1 MTTITTERSPVL
13 LRATSM
19 TGGSPRLSLKREISP
34 PSAIDPQLLNHIC
47 DRLNQLDSTV
57 HELRSS
63 VLTKE
68 SYADRRNR
76 EDEFLRREFDSQ
88 RVRIDTVGGKTR
100 SDLNQV
106 KTDLSHLVTEIV
118 QLRSNFNQLSSKDG
132 YRDSDLTRIH
142 DHLDQ
147 LHLDVQRMHSELC
160 LTRTDLSQE
169 QSIVSQLRLDV
180 LTLQREARQQ
190 FGDMISR
197 FDILDSR
204 MKHMDRIRFNSLAHT
219 AHAPITPVPVID
231 VDGSIRFPDYFPQ
244 SVWKFWCLKKMN
256 RVHRLV
262 ELAEFYQLEGYQYWS
277 RMAIPHESTFATDG
291 YLSDDSDSSE
301 LPSDI
306 TRTEAARL
314 YPEACHQALAATLG
328 LVYYKIRNEMG
339 EGRPSHLMSTHV
351 APKRHHEEAGSAHSS
366 PRRRKMP
373 RRSQDGMSISGSASA
388 SAPHKIITSYMA
400 AQAGDAKSV
409 VSEGLD
415 KLVWNV
421 DQTQISEETMSKFS
435 DFVKDEPNALL
446 LLQALEHGRIK
457 LQPSHLERTRLS
469 PTETSSKRSYR
480 SAKREVQG
488 SALAE
493 AKSDDFHNEMN
504 TVPTEIMSPR
514 SASKWEAEQ
523 EDEEDGPP
531 SSSPPEAKE

>member
-34 PSAIDPQLLNHIC
+34 PSAVDSQLLNHIC
-47 DRLNQLDSTV
+47 DRLNQLDTTI

-76 EDEFLRREFDSQ
+76 EDEFLRREFDNQ

-106 KTDLSHLVTEIV
+106 KTDISQLVTEIV

-132 YRDSDLTRIH
+132 YRDSDLSRLH

-197 FDILDSR
+197 FDVLDSR
-204 MKHMDRIRFNSLAHT
+204 MKHMDRIRFNSLAIT

-231 VDGSIRFPDYFPQ
+231 VDGSIRFPSYFPRT
-244 SVWKFWCLKKMN
+244 VWNFWCLKKMN
-256 RVHRLV
+256 RAHRLV

-277 RMAIPHESTFATDG
+277 RMANPQESTFATDG
-291 YLSDDSDSSE
+291 YMSDDSDSSE

-306 TRTEAARL
+306 TRSEAARL

-339 EGRPSHLMSTHV
+339 EGRHSHLMPAHA
-351 APKRHHEEAGSAHSS
+351 APKRTQEEVVSPQSS
-366 PRRRKMP
+366 PRRRKVA
-373 RRSQDGMSISGSASA
+373 RRSQDIASPTGSAL
-388 SAPHKIITSYMA
+388 PHKIITNFMTA
-400 AQAGDAKSV
+400 PAGDAKSI

-421 DQTQISEETMSKFS
+421 EQTQISEETMSKFS
-435 DFVKDEPNALL
+435 DFVRDEPNALL
-446 LLQALEHGRIK
+446 LLQALERGRIK
-457 LQPSHLERTRLS
+457 LQPSHMERARVS
-469 PTETSSKRSYR
+469 PTETSSKRSFR
-480 SAKREVQG
+480 SAKRGLHESG
-488 SALAE
+488 LGE
-493 AKSDDFHNEMN
+493 AKSDDFASEMN
-504 TVPTEIMSPR
+504 TVPTEIMSPH
-514 SASKWEAEQ
+514 SASRSEAEQ
-523 EDEEDGPP
+523 EDEDEAPP